1 MGLKAVLWWSCV
13 RPDHSLSPQPIHIHM
28 LKHTVI
34 PAVETLRLGQRGVTR
49 PSLDRSRPV

>member
-13 RPDHSLSPQPIHIHM
+13 RLDHSLSPQPIHIHM